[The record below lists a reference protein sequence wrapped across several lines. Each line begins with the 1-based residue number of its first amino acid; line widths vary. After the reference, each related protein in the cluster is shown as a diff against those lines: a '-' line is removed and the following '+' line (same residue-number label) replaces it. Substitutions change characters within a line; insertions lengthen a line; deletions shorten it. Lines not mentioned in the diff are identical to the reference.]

1 MTHQKLPCRFCG
13 MNFEAES
20 DRREH
25 EACHVPVGTA
35 PNSHPEDGGPEQ
47 IVWQDGCVAHGGQAL

>member
-13 MNFEAES
+13 MNFEIES

-25 EACHVPVGTA
+25 ESCHVPVSIA
-35 PNSHPEDGGPEQ
+35 IVCCPDMDEDFANCPHPSAHHERPEQ
-47 IVWQDGCVAHGGQAL
+47 